1 MPLPLLTHAGHH
13 LQHVFSR
20 ARNDHAAAHD
30 RRDRLLQQSLTLIS
44 QSEHNVTLRQ
54 HARNRAVRV
63 HRQQRADPFFLQQG
77 NCIRDL
83 LLRTDGMHL
92 RAFVGEQAAQSDP
105 MRPFPTVHNTPPING
120 PPARLA
126 PPQATAPRS
135 ATDLR
140 IRRLVVAEGVEGR
153 EPVAPRRTF
162 ARGELERVYAFV
174 EVENPERLPG
184 DVVVSFEP
192 ADGPAIGNVP
202 LAVGA
207 APRWRTWAFSRAV
220 DRPGEWTA
228 VVRDGEGR
236 VLAREPFTV
245 TL

>member
-1 MPLPLLTHAGHH
+1 MGDVTTEVQPAMSVPVSRPRLTALAFAAVVALSGCDRRSEPAACTPEPAP
-13 LQHVFSR
+13 V
-20 ARNDHAAAHD
+20 AAVAPAPAATTAAA
-30 RRDRLLQQSLTLIS
+30 
-44 QSEHNVTLRQ
+44 
-54 HARNRAVRV
+54 
-63 HRQQRADPFFLQQG
+63 
-77 NCIRDL
+77 
-83 LLRTDGMHL
+83 
-92 RAFVGEQAAQSDP
+92 AA
-105 MRPFPTVHNTPPING
+105 TTG
-120 PPARLA
+120 APPAASPPPVTGAARPADRPAA
-126 PPQATAPRS
+126 PAASPRA

-202 LAVGA
+202 LTVGA

-220 DRPGEWTA
+220 DRAGEWAA